1 MSPIR
6 ILGIALLAG
15 GIIALYLG
23 WQASQGLMEQ
33 AHEAF
38 TGRFTDETMWYFIG
52 GGAATVAG
60 LALVLFGGRQ

>member
-6 ILGIALLAG
+6 ILGIALLVG
-15 GIIALYLG
+15 GLIALYFG
-23 WQASQGLMEQ
+23 WQASQGLVEQ

-52 GGAATVAG
+52 GGAAAVAG
-60 LALVLFGGRQ
+60 LALVLFGGQR